1 MQNFVF
7 QNSVKILFG
16 EGQIAAIV
24 HEIPLSSRVLITC
37 GGGSAEKNGTMDQ
50 VRAALKN
57 HTYEIFRGIEPNPTY
72 ETLMNAVEIVRTR
85 KIDFLLAV
93 GGGSVIDGTKF
104 IAAAAFFDGE
114 PWDILAKRAPI
125 SKAVAIG
132 TVLTLPATG
141 SEMNGGAVISRKS
154 TQDKLAFGSPLVLPL
169 FSVLDPKVTYSLPP
183 RQIANGICDAFVH
196 VMEQYLTCPSESAL
210 QDRYAES
217 ILQTLI
223 EDGPKTLANPTD
235 YEARASLMWCAT
247 MALNQWIG
255 QGVVQ
260 DWSSHR
266 IGHELTALYGLDHAQ
281 TLAIV
286 LPRVMHVRRA
296 AKRAKLI
303 QYGRR
308 VWGLTETD
316 EDAVIDLAIERT
328 RSFFESLGLPT
339 TFKGHGIIC
348 EVEKVLAQHER
359 HGMTALG
366 ERGEVTPSVVREI
379 LSAA

>member
-16 EGQIAAIV
+16 KGQIAAIV
-24 HEIPLSSRVLITC
+24 AEIPASAKVLITC

-57 HTYEIFRGIEPNPTY
+57 HTFEIFRGIEPNPTY
-72 ETLMNAVEIVRTR
+72 ETLMKGVEVVRTQ

-104 IAAAAFFDGE
+104 IAAAAPFDGE
-114 PWDILAKRAPI
+114 PWDIVTKGLALT
-125 SKAVAIG
+125 SAVSIG

-154 TQDKLAFGSPLVLPL
+154 TQDKLAFRSPLVLPL
-169 FSVLDPKVTYSLPP
+169 FSVLDPTVTYSLPP
-183 RQIANGICDAFVH
+183 RQISNGICDAFVH
-196 VMEQYLTCPSESAL
+196 VMEQYLVSPSESAL
-210 QDRYAES
+210 QDRFAES

-247 MALNQWIG
+247 MALNQLIG
-255 QGVVQ
+255 QGVGQ

-266 IGHELTALYGLDHAQ
+266 IGHELTVLYGLDHGQ
-281 TLAIV
+281 TLAVV
-286 LPRVMHVRRA
+286 LPCVMQARRE
-296 AKRAKLI
+296 AKHAKLV
-303 QYGRR
+303 QYAHR
-308 VWGLTETD
+308 VWGLTEVN
-316 EDAVIDLAIERT
+316 EEVLIDQAIDRT
-328 RSFFESLGLPT
+328 RAFFVSLGFPSKLEGYGVT
-339 TFKGHGIIC
+339 CDID
-348 EVEKVLAQHER
+348 KVVAQLDR
-359 HGMTALG
+359 HGLSALG
-366 ERGEVTPSVVREI
+366 ERGEVTPSVVRQI
-379 LSAA
+379 LAAA